1 MNIIRYPNRSD
12 WAFILKRSALKT
24 DSLQDTVREILDK
37 VRTEG
42 DKAVKEYEEKFDHV
56 QLDSLRVTEE
66 EFEEAEKEVGIELK
80 AAIIPRRTEVR
91 RQEDTDPAGSYLLA
105 EVSSHRES
113 GLIRSRRNSSFILY
127 SADACHSCTDSR
139 M

>member
-42 DKAVKEYEEKFDHV
+42 D
-56 QLDSLRVTEE
+56 
-66 EFEEAEKEVGIELK
+66 
-80 AAIIPRRTEVR
+80 
-91 RQEDTDPAGSYLLA
+91 
-105 EVSSHRES
+105 
-113 GLIRSRRNSSFILY
+113 
-127 SADACHSCTDSR
+127 
-139 M
+139 